1 MADAADRIPIVTV
14 FGTRPEAV
22 KMAPVVTALRR
33 SDDFMPQVVVTAQH
47 REMLDQV
54 LRLFQITPDRDLDIM
69 RAEQSLVDITTRALA
84 GLSAVLDELRPSMVL
99 VQGDAHTTFVGALA
113 AYYQQIPIGH
123 VEAGLRTYDKYQ
135 PFPEE
140 LNRRMTTA
148 LADLHF
154 APTATS
160 AANLLREGVPAESI
174 MVTGNTVI
182 DALLT
187 VRGAAAAA
195 PVPGLPSLDG
205 RRLVVVTTHRRE
217 NWGAPLREIY
227 LALLDI
233 LDEFADVEIV
243 FSVHPN
249 PAVRRAV
256 DDVLHAHPRTHLIDP
271 PDYAPWV
278 RLMAQADVILTDSGG
293 LQEEAPALGTPVLV
307 LRRTTERPEGIAAG
321 TVRLVGTDRARIVE
335 ETRRLLT
342 DPAAYEAMARARS
355 PYGDGRASERIV
367 QALRWYFKRS
377 SSRPEEFAG

>member
-1 MADAADRIPIVTV
+1 MTV

-33 SDDFMPQVVVTAQH
+33 SDDFTPQVVVTAQH

-54 LRLFQITPDRDLDIM
+54 LRLFHIAPHRDLDIM
-69 RAEQSLVDITTRALA
+69 LPEQSLVDIVTRALA

-113 AYYQQIPIGH
+113 AYYKQIPIGH

-140 LNRRMTTA
+140 LNRRMTTV

-154 APTATS
+154 PPTAAS
-160 AANLLREGVPAESI
+160 RANLLREGVSPTDI
-174 MVTGNTVI
+174 IVTGNTVI
-182 DALLT
+182 DALGA
-187 VRGAAAAA
+187 VRNTPGAP
-195 PVPGLPSLDG
+195 PVPGVPNLDG
-205 RRLVVVTTHRRE
+205 RRLLLVETHRRE
-217 NWGAPLREIY
+217 NWGEPLREIY
-227 LALLDI
+227 QALLDI
-233 LDEFADVEIV
+233 VHEFPDIEVV
-243 FSVHPN
+243 FSMHRN
-249 PAVRRAV
+249 PAVRRPV
-256 DDVLHAHPRTHLIDP
+256 EDILRGQTRVHLIDP

-278 RLMAQADVILTDSGG
+278 QLMEQAYLLLTDSGG

-321 TVRLVGTDRARIVE
+321 TLRLVGTARAQIVE

-342 DPAAYEAMARARS
+342 DRGAYTAMATAKN

-367 QALRWYFKRS
+367 QGLRWYFKRTP
-377 SSRPEEFAG
+377 SRPEEFAG